1 MRCRHTL
8 RRGDSMPINKLQCGV
23 STTTQMT
30 ASINELIELSGAT
43 LRNPSALDFWF
54 SAYADALNTT
64 AFINWSGDS
73 LAFGTMTESDSS
85 LINNVTR
92 EPESAVGQLARIFAK
107 EFSALNSGA
116 ITPYFTGTDSR
127 VIRSAGI
134 TTGSTTGPLGMV
146 GRSGTNGA
154 YVEFSVPE
162 STNIDILF
170 YNNNSTPNT
179 GTFDYQV
186 DAGGAVS
193 VPLSAPFASN
203 KVINISGLTAA
214 AHTVRLTRNDASNQN
229 YWQGVRYHNGFGVC
243 VSRFG
248 RPGWTS
254 SDALGIGTLNAG
266 ADANGQARLALGLH
280 AGNPALTI
288 IAFGQND
295 MTNQL
300 TQGTTTAQYR
310 LNLIKMI
317 EATTNSVLLLSTPNQ
332 TSDFTPVGG
341 EPLESYWA
349 VCEDLAKTYPHVCH
363 LKLAD
368 TFTPNGD
375 ASRSVSLGYYAA
387 GSSIHQSR
395 KGYGAWAR
403 LVYQVLSGK
412 FFKVRD

>member
-1 MRCRHTL
+1 MTL
-8 RRGDSMPINKLQCGV
+8 VCGV
-23 STTTQMT
+23 SPVVDMVSAINKNTSMT
-30 ASINELIELSGAT
+30 GAFVT
-43 LRNPSALDFWF
+43 NSSALDAWL
-54 SAYADALNTT
+54 SVYADSLNST
-64 AFINWSGDS
+64 AFINWVGDS
-73 LAFGTMTESDSS
+73 LTFGTMTESDSS

-127 VIRSAGI
+127 VTRSAGI
-134 TTGSTTGPLGMV
+134 TQGATTGPLGMV
-146 GRSGTNGA
+146 GRSGVDGS

-170 YNNNSTPNT
+170 YNNNSNPNT
-179 GTFDYQV
+179 GAFDYQV
-186 DAGGAVS
+186 DAGAAVS

-203 KVINISGLTAA
+203 KVINISGLSPA
-214 AHTVRLTRNDASNQN
+214 AHTVRLTRNDTSNQN
-229 YWQGVRYHNGFGVC
+229 YWQGVRYHNGSGVC

-332 TSDFTPVGG
+332 TSDLTPAGG
-341 EPLESYWA
+341 EPLESYWQ

-375 ASRSVSLGYYAA
+375 ADRSVNLGYYAA

-403 LVYQVLSGK
+403 LVYQILTGR
-412 FFKVRD
+412 FFNVRL